1 MPHTEASPRLIILII
16 VCLYLPFM
24 ESLHGATLWGLN
36 WQSPALMDATKGY
49 LKLVKLVMVL
59 VAAYLMAFKY
69 QIMQNTIRHGVLRA
83 AFVISTWMLVVV
95 QIPMLLLGILFGGV
109 FSAPADYV
117 HREQTFGNDTVYVY
131 TFDPGAMGKAYH
143 YFYMICPTPLGRY
156 QLHQLAK
163 LNWMRDFS
171 FTLDGEQ
178 LLVKEQDGETFEF
191 TITEHHCD

>member
-16 VCLYLPFM
+16 FCLYLPFM

-83 AFVISTWMLVVV
+83 VFVISTWMLVVV
-95 QIPMLLLGILFGGV
+95 QIPMLLLGILFGEV
-109 FSAPADYV
+109 LSAPADYV

-143 YFYMICPTPLGRY
+143 YFYIKCPAPLGRY
-156 QLHQLAK
+156 QLNMVSR

-191 TITEHHCD
+191 TITEH

>member
-16 VCLYLPFM
+16 FCLYLPFM

-83 AFVISTWMLVVV
+83 VFVISTWMLVVV
-95 QIPMLLLGILFGGV
+95 QIPMLLLGILFGEV
-109 FSAPADYV
+109 LSAPADYV

-143 YFYMICPTPLGRY
+143 YFYIKCPAPLGRY
-156 QLHQLAK
+156 QLNMVSR

>member
-16 VCLYLPFM
+16 FCLYLPFM
-24 ESLHGATLWGLN
+24 ESLHGATLWGLS

-83 AFVISTWMLVVV
+83 VFVISTWMLVVV
-95 QIPMLLLGILFGGV
+95 QIPMLLLGILFGEV
-109 FSAPADYV
+109 LSAPADYV

-143 YFYMICPTPLGRY
+143 YFYIKCPAPLGRY
-156 QLHQLAK
+156 QLNMVSR